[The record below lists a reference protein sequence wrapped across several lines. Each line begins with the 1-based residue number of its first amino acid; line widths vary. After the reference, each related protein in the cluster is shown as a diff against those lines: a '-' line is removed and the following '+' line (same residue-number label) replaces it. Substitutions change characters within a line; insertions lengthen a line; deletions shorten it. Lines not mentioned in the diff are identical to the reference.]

1 MTHINSCSLS
11 PPPPSP
17 AFSSS
22 SHSTS
27 LPFLFF
33 SEGILLS
40 HIKGDTLLV
49 RRNRGKIKY
58 IDLIAK
64 YIKPGFAVKNEICSS
79 FWWSIISFQKWSFFF
94 FFFNQKMKSLLKL
107 ILWPGKCYWP
117 KTWVIHPFLTHRL
130 WLFGL
135 NNFST
140 NFFFFGLFNEFR
152 FLTESVYTYIIEKT
166 KWIEIGVILP
176 CRF

>member
-1 MTHINSCSLS
+1 MFS
-11 PPPPSP
+11 
-17 AFSSS
+17 FSSS
-22 SHSTS
+22 SF
-27 LPFLFF
+27 PCFFFFLSFYLSSSSFF
-33 SEGILLS
+33 SERILLS

-79 FWWSIISFQKWSFFF
+79 FWWSIISLEKWSFFF
-94 FFFNQKMKSLLKL
+94 FLNQRMKSLLKL

-117 KTWVIHPFLTHRL
+117 KTWVIHSFLTHRL

-140 NFFFFGLFNEFR
+140 NFFFLDCLMNFSF
-152 FLTESVYTYIIEKT
+152 FLYKFTLKERSNY
-166 KWIEIGVILP
+166 VIM
-176 CRF
+176 CI